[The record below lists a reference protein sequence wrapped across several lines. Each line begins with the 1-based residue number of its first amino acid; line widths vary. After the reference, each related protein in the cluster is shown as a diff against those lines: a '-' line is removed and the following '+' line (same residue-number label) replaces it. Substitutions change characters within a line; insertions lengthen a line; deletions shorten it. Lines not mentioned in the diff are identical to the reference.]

1 MIDLPKTFTATVI
14 RDQLRERPG
23 AATFWWNQW
32 WWCDLISTH
41 PALWSYIYIYIYYIH
56 IHIHITLYM
65 NVCIYIMYIY
75 IYSVYIYVYCTHCMS
90 HCRKYLLFF
99 WVPVSRLVG
108 YKLHQACWSPLDATS
123 RSTPSFSLL
132 KKTFWGWQWVYWPK
146 EVSFG
151 QHVETWPVFFLIHL
165 PGPGRSL
172 YSHPGIDRI
181 WTKFQK
187 PSLKWEYDWKKQLKT
202 IFQDS
207 KDIRF
212 TVKILLWITK

>member
-32 WWCDLISTH
+32 WWCDLISTL
-41 PALWSYIYIYIYYIH
+41 PALWSYIYIYYTHTHTHYIIYEC
-56 IHIHITLYM
+56 
-65 NVCIYIMYIY
+65 VYIY
-75 IYSVYIYVYCTHCMS
+75 NVHLHLFSIYIYVYCTHCMS

-132 KKTFWGWQWVYWPK
+132 KKH
-146 EVSFG
+146 FG
-151 QHVETWPVFFLIHL
+151 ADSGYIDRR
-165 PGPGRSL
+165 RSL
-172 YSHPGIDRI
+172 LGS
-181 WTKFQK
+181 T
-187 PSLKWEYDWKKQLKT
+187 LKHDPCFFWSTYRALADHYIVILESIEYGQNSKNPHWNGKMIEKKQLKT